1 LARQAEKDLVAG
13 FYLLPDG
20 LLGEGRQAEVVVGV
34 VAELVPLGHHVPDKV
49 GVGLGVT
56 ADDEKSGL
64 EAQALKGVQKEGGEE
79 GVGGVV
85 KGEGGVGPP
94 GIAVVDGPAPVTQ
107 PARPELLSLLLGPV
121 GLRPL
126 EAGPVLQDRLGQ
138 ALGNKARLQPK
149 PVVAGRLLEG

>member
-49 GVGLGVT
+49 GVGLGVA

-79 GVGGVV
+79 GVGASSKVR
-85 KGEGGVGPP
+85 
-94 GIAVVDGPAPVTQ
+94 AA
-107 PARPELLSLLLGPV
+107 
-121 GLRPL
+121 
-126 EAGPVLQDRLGQ
+126 
-138 ALGNKARLQPK
+138 
-149 PVVAGRLLEG
+149 